1 MGDGMRSQG
10 HRAAGRQTPGLQAPQ
25 DEGMRPRAALRR
37 HLGLAGRF
45 GRRGRRDGSEGSGRP
60 RRLATIAAVAALTLA
75 STLVPAT
82 AARADQV
89 RDLEYWLNDYGF
101 SQAWNTTRGAGVK
114 VAVID
119 TGVDGTVPDLAG
131 AVTAGT
137 DVSGVGAA
145 SGEKPLGDAESANHG
160 TWVASLLAGRG
171 TGAGNGVLGAAPEA
185 NILAVSVA
193 LGKAMGPVGSD
204 EQIAQ
209 GIRWAVDNGASVI
222 NMSLTRNTL
231 DWPTSWDEAFQYAFA
246 HDVVIVAAAGN
257 RGSGTSE
264 VGAPATIPGVLT
276 VAGVD
281 RAGTASFDASAQGIT
296 IGVSAPSEQL
306 VGANPGG
313 GYVQWAG
320 TSGAAP
326 LVSGAVALVRAAH
339 PELKAP
345 DVIERIIRTAKP
357 AGGSVPSPIY
367 GYGLL
372 NAAAAVST
380 DVPHVTAN
388 PMGDLGDWIR
398 IHRRA
403 EAPATSAPSTVS
415 PGDPQSAPAP
425 AKLTPER
432 ALPWK
437 QFLWPRWSVLT
448 AFWLPFGLIAGFLA
462 LSALGG
468 VGVWLHFRRMR
479 SKE

>member
-1 MGDGMRSQG
+1 MS
-10 HRAAGRQTPGLQAPQ
+10 AGPG
-25 DEGMRPRAALRR
+25 G
-37 HLGLAGRF
+37 GR
-45 GRRGRRDGSEGSGRP
+45 GSRGRRARGTRSRP
-60 RRLATIAAVAALTLA
+60 LWRRSVATVAAALALTLVA
-75 STLVPAT
+75 PT
-82 AARADQV
+82 AAHADQV
-89 RDLEYWLNDYGF
+89 RDLEYWLADYGF
-101 SQAWNTTRGAGVK
+101 QSAWQTTRGAGVK

-119 TGVDGTVPDLAG
+119 TGVDGSVPDLAG
-131 AVTAGT
+131 ALGAGT
-137 DVSGVGAA
+137 DVSEVG
-145 SGEKPLGDAESANHG
+145 SPNGQKPLGDGDAANHG

-171 TGAGNGVLGAAPEA
+171 TGDGNGVLGAAPEA
-185 NILAVSVA
+185 TILPASVA

-209 GIRWAVDNGASVI
+209 AIRWAVDNGATVI

-231 DWPTSWDEAFQYAFA
+231 DWPSSWDDAFQYAFS
-246 HDVVIVAAAGN
+246 HDVVVVAAAGN
-257 RGSGTSE
+257 RGSGTTE

-281 RAGTASFDASAQGIT
+281 RQGKASFDASSQGIT

-313 GYVQWAG
+313 GYVQWEG

-345 DVIERIIRTAKP
+345 DVIQRIIATARP

-372 NAAAAVST
+372 DAAAAVSAT
-380 DVPHVTAN
+380 VPHVTAN
-388 PMGDLGDWIR
+388 PMGDLTEWIR
-398 IHRRA
+398 VHRRA
-403 EAPATSAPSTVS
+403 ESTATPAPT
-415 PGDPQSAPAP
+415 GQPQAIPAP

-432 ALPWK
+432 AVSWMR
-437 QFLWPRWSVLT
+437 FFWPQWSVLT
-448 AFWLPFGLIAGFLA
+448 TFWLPFALISGFVALA
-462 LSALGG
+462 ALGG
-468 VGVWLHFRRMR
+468 VGAWLHFRRTAR
-479 SKE
+479 RG

>member
-1 MGDGMRSQG
+1 MNWGRVSGSAR
-10 HRAAGRQTPGLQAPQ
+10 RFVATAVAGVL
-25 DEGMRPRAALRR
+25 
-37 HLGLAGRF
+37 
-45 GRRGRRDGSEGSGRP
+45 
-60 RRLATIAAVAALTLA
+60 AVAAA
-75 STLVPAT
+75 IVPAT

-89 RDLEYWLNDYGF
+89 RDLEYWLSDYGF
-101 SQAWNTTRGAGVK
+101 QQAWSTTRGAGVK

-119 TGVDGTVPDLAG
+119 TGVDGSVPDLAG
-131 AVTAGT
+131 AIGSGT

-145 SGEKPLGDAESANHG
+145 NGQKPLGDAESANHG

-171 TGAGNGVLGAAPEA
+171 NGPGAGVLGAAPEA
-185 NILAVSVA
+185 TILPVSVA

-204 EQIAQ
+204 TQIADAV
-209 GIRWAVDNGASVI
+209 RWAVDNGASVI

-231 DWPTSWDEAFQYAFA
+231 DWPTSWDEAFQYAFD

-257 RGSGTSE
+257 RGSGTTE

-345 DVIERIIRTAKP
+345 DVIERVIRTAKP
-357 AGGSVPSPIY
+357 AGGTVPSPIY

-372 NAAAAVST
+372 DAAAAVT
-380 DVPHVTAN
+380 ADVPHVTAN
-388 PMGDLGDWIR
+388 PMGDLADWIR

-403 EAPATSAPSTVS
+403 QSPSATSPPSPPSQDGNAQAAPVPT
-415 PGDPQSAPAP
+415 
-425 AKLTPER
+425 KLTPER
-432 ALPWK
+432 ALPWT
-437 QFLWPRWSVLT
+437 QLFWPQWSVLT
-448 AFWLPFGLIAGFLA
+448 AFWLPFGLIAGFLV
-462 LSALGG
+462 LVALGG
-468 VGVWLHFRRMR
+468 TGAWLHFRRMR

>member
-1 MGDGMRSQG
+1 MTG
-10 HRAAGRQTPGLQAPQ
+10 
-25 DEGMRPRAALRR
+25 
-37 HLGLAGRF
+37 
-45 GRRGRRDGSEGSGRP
+45 GSVSGRA
-60 RRLATIAAVAALTLA
+60 RRLVAIAVAAAVALGAA
-75 STLVPAT
+75 VVPAT

-89 RDLEYWLNDYGF
+89 RDLEYWLDDYGF
-101 SQAWNTTRGAGVK
+101 EQAWNTTRGAGVK

-119 TGVDGTVPDLAG
+119 TGVDGSVPDLAG
-131 AVTAGT
+131 AIAGGT
-137 DVSGVGAA
+137 DVSGVGAPD
-145 SGEKPLGDAESANHG
+145 GQKPLGDAESANHG

-171 TGAGNGVLGAAPEA
+171 TGPGDGVLGAAPEA
-185 NILAVSVA
+185 SILPVSVA

-204 EQIAQ
+204 TQIAEAV
-209 GIRWAVDNGASVI
+209 RWAVDNGASVI

-231 DWPTSWDEAFQYAFA
+231 DWPTSWDEAFQYAFD

-281 RAGTASFDASAQGIT
+281 RAGKASFDASAQGIT

-345 DVIERIIRTAKP
+345 DVIERVIRTAKP
-357 AGGSVPSPIY
+357 AGGAVPSPIY

-372 NAAAAVST
+372 DAAAAVST

-388 PMGDLGDWIR
+388 PMGDLADWVR

-403 EAPATSAPSTVS
+403 QSPSATAPPSAD
-415 PGDPQSAPAP
+415 GNAQAAPVP

-432 ALPWK
+432 ALPWT
-437 QFLWPRWSVLT
+437 QLFWPQWSVLT
-448 AFWLPFGLIAGFLA
+448 AFWLPFGLIAGFLV
-462 LSALGG
+462 LVALGG
-468 VGVWLHFRRMR
+468 TGAWLHFRRER
-479 SKE
+479 GKE